1 MKKYIVIFILLIYCT
16 STSNNILDN
25 DPVLE
30 LNYQSLDGQ
39 YVTENISDK
48 NTIIIFWAD
57 YWGICRQELPVLEAN
72 LDDLLKKYDVIALAH
87 SDLESTNYWVENN
100 LIGTLNIGIS
110 TAELRDE
117 YKVIGQPLT
126 IILNTD
132 GEIIFREYGYIP
144 TTDF

>member
-100 LIGTLNIGIS
+100 LIGKLNIGIS

>member
-16 STSNNILDN
+16 STSNNILEN

-39 YVTENISDK
+39 FVTENISDK

-57 YWGICRQELPVLEAN
+57 YWGICRQELPVLETN
-72 LDDLLKKYDVIALAH
+72 LDDLLNKYNVIALAH

-100 LIGTLNIGIS
+100 LIGKLNIGIS
-110 TAELRDE
+110 TPELRDE

>member
-16 STSNNILDN
+16 STSNNILEN

-39 YVTENISDK
+39 FVTENISDK

-57 YWGICRQELPVLEAN
+57 YWGICRQELPVLETN
-72 LDDLLKKYDVIALAH
+72 LDDLLNKYNVIALAH

-100 LIGTLNIGIS
+100 LIGKLNIGIS

>member
-16 STSNNILDN
+16 STSNNILEN

-39 YVTENISDK
+39 FVTENISDK

-57 YWGICRQELPVLEAN
+57 YWGICRQELPVLEAH

-87 SDLESTNYWVENN
+87 SDLESTNYWVKNN
-100 LIGTLNIGIS
+100 LIGKLNIGIS

-132 GEIIFREYGYIP
+132 VEIIFREYGYIP

>member
-16 STSNNILDN
+16 STSNNILEN

-57 YWGICRQELPVLEAN
+57 YWGICRQELPVLETN
-72 LDDLLKKYDVIALAH
+72 LDDLLNKYNVIALAH

-100 LIGTLNIGIS
+100 LIGKLNIGIS

>member
-16 STSNNILDN
+16 STSNNILEN

-39 YVTENISDK
+39 FVTENISDK

-57 YWGICRQELPVLEAN
+57 YWGICRQELPVLETN

-100 LIGTLNIGIS
+100 LIGKLNIGIS

>member
-1 MKKYIVIFILLIYCT
+1 MKKYILIFTFLIYCT
-16 STSNNILDN
+16 SFSTNNLNSEPIL
-25 DPVLE
+25 E
-30 LNYQSLDGQ
+30 IKYQNLDGQ

-72 LDDLLKKYDVIALAH
+72 LDELLKKYDVIALAH
-87 SDLESTNYWVENN
+87 SDLDSTNYWVENN
-100 LIGTLNIGIS
+100 LIGKLIIGIS

-126 IILNTD
+126 IILNTN
-132 GEIIFREYGYIP
+132 GEIILREYGYIP

>member
-30 LNYQSLDGQ
+30 LNYQSLDGE

-57 YWGICRQELPVLEAN
+57 YWGICRQELPVLEAH

-87 SDLESTNYWVENN
+87 SDLESTTYWVENN
-100 LIGTLNIGIS
+100 LIGKLNIGFS

-132 GEIIFREYGYIP
+132 GEVIFREYGYIP
-144 TTDF
+144 TNDF

>member
-16 STSNNILDN
+16 STSNNILNN
-25 DPVLE
+25 DPVLA

-100 LIGTLNIGIS
+100 LIGKLNIGIS

>member
-16 STSNNILDN
+16 STSNNILEN

-57 YWGICRQELPVLEAN
+57 YWGICRQELPVLETN

-100 LIGTLNIGIS
+100 LIGKLNIGIS

>member
-39 YVTENISDK
+39 FVTENISDK

-72 LDDLLKKYDVIALAH
+72 LDELLKKYDVIALAH

-100 LIGTLNIGIS
+100 LIGKLNIGIS

>member
-57 YWGICRQELPVLEAN
+57 YWGICRQELPVLETN

-100 LIGTLNIGIS
+100 LIGKLNIGIS
-110 TAELRDE
+110 TPELRDE